1 MTTLT
6 TGSPSTTTSA
16 SGIQSYAIPYAQ
28 QNLANAWAL
37 SQQPYQ
43 PYQGQQNAAMTGLQN
58 QAFTNAGNMGVNQN
72 SIQAGNVAGQAAQDL
87 LNTNY
92 NPIQAGYQN
101 VNAPQLNNYSM
112 NAAYGQAANT
122 DAAQLGNSPTSTSA
136 QLGYA
141 PTAQAQNAYA
151 TDSNAAQLGYA
162 PTAQAQNAYA
172 TNSNAAYG
180 QAAQTGA
187 SPYMS
192 AAQFNGPQSVGYNNV
207 SANQVNAPNLNNY
220 SMQAANNISGPSLNS
235 YQMNGP
241 QDVRSQNFNSQSAA
255 QLMNPYLQQSL
266 APQLALLNQQQGMQA
281 TQNAAQA
288 TQAGAFGGSRM
299 GIQSALQN
307 QSNQLAQSNLVGNA
321 YNQAYSQA
329 QQQFNT
335 QNAASLQAQQAN
347 QQAGLTTGTQNLN
360 AALSTQNLGATLGQQ
375 ANLANQANQQQAN
388 LQNLSA
394 NLQTQGLSAQT
405 GLQAQQLNQSA
416 GLQAALA
423 NQQAGINT
431 GQFNAQMGYNTG
443 LQNAQLQQQA
453 GLANQS
459 LAGQYGLQNAS
470 MQQQTNMANTA
481 NQQQA
486 NLANQAAQ
494 NQFGLSNQA
503 AQNQFSL
510 ANQQMAGQ
518 YGLQQGQFN
527 QATNLANQAAQNQFG
542 LSNQA
547 AQNQF
552 SLANQQMAGQYGL
565 QQGQFNQATNLANQQ
580 MAGQYGLQQGQFNQA
595 ANLANQAAQN
605 QFGLSNQAAQNTA
618 NQQNLASQLSTQQ
631 LGAQQ
636 NLAAQQANQNAGL
649 TAQQANIN
657 QQQFGAGLGLQG
669 LQSAANA
676 ASAQSNIGNTQNAQ
690 NQNATVLQNQLGTE
704 QQQYQ
709 QGLLNT
715 QYQNY
720 VNQLNYPYQQAA
732 FAQNMINGYPVSSA
746 TSTTQPSSPS
756 YLQDLSSLG
765 IGAYGIS
772 QLIAKGGLAK
782 VKKYAGVGA
791 SLTSS
796 GDSLTSV
803 LEKGIADAQS
813 IGDYPTV
820 QALTNELN
828 NMGGTTA
835 PQAAQTMPSSGAA
848 AAGSY
853 GANPNIGASG
863 LTGGVGQMGI
873 SGASG
878 QRSAATPGSTASGS
892 NSLIPQDL
900 QTILQM
906 KKDANKLTSSQQ
918 DKLMQELNAPG
929 GLANYFGVDSSA
941 AETDAEPTVPSSAKG
956 GLQSIPLSDSVL
968 PTVSKKRGGI
978 TDVARYADDGVTTSG
993 DSLPADIQKADMGD
1007 NSLDLGAPSTLN
1019 TVRENRG
1026 LSAVPVGQVQD
1037 VPNQQILQ
1045 QANAEAQQLRQ
1056 AQAQPSTPRQMANNM
1071 MSNFVQH
1078 TPLTAEERISTAG
1091 GAPTFDYQS
1100 LRDELAKQKVASSD
1114 SLRQGRGLAALAA
1127 AGAMLEGNQFGRG
1140 VGQAATAFGS
1150 SYGNALSTNQKA
1162 QENLVA
1168 MNMKL
1173 SQAEHADKLG
1183 LYKTKV
1189 EAVNAAQKDAQEFD
1203 KNSATLFKDMYTAD
1217 KQNQIKAP
1225 EQALAAI
1232 NAYKANP
1239 TPDNKKLYDAA
1250 VEYLNLS
1257 HPAVLAAN
1265 VAATQSGTNTN
1276 ANISAGN
1283 DKLLMGE
1290 LSKASDDAAKKFGD
1304 MQIIGGKNY
1313 KALLDAAGGDE
1324 EQARETYITNAVTA
1338 KQNAMNKVGAPLK
1351 TTPPPATSAPAAGIP
1366 APAANAPKLLPVPK
1380 NPSPKNLV
1388 KNGIYPTP
1396 NGNMQWTGSGFIPY
1410 TGSIAQ

>member
-6 TGSPSTTTSA
+6 TGSPSTTTST

-28 QNLANAWAL
+28 QNLANTWAL

-58 QAFTNAGNMGVNQN
+58 QAFTSAGNMGVNQN
-72 SIQAGNVAGQAAQDL
+72 SIQAGNTAGQAANNL

-92 NPIQAGYQN
+92 SNPYTAQIQGW
-101 VNAPQLNNYSM
+101 NN
-112 NAAYGQAANT
+112 QAAS
-122 DAAQLGNSPTSTSA
+122 D
-136 QLGYA
+136 
-141 PTAQAQNAYA
+141 
-151 TDSNAAQLGYA
+151 
-162 PTAQAQNAYA
+162 
-172 TNSNAAYG
+172 
-180 QAAQTGA
+180 
-187 SPYMS
+187 
-192 AAQFNGPQSVGYNNV
+192 F
-207 SANQVNAPNLNNY
+207 
-220 SMQAANNISGPSLNS
+220 
-235 YQMNGP
+235 
-241 QDVRSQNFNSQSAA
+241 
-255 QLMNPYLQQSL
+255 MNPYVSQSL
-266 APQLALLNQQQGMQA
+266 APQLQLLQQQQGMQA
-281 TQNAAQA
+281 NQNASQA
-288 TQAGAFGGSRM
+288 TQAGAFGGSRF
-299 GIQSALQN
+299 GIQQGLQN
-307 QSNQLAQSNLVGNA
+307 QSNQLAQNSLVGNA
-321 YNQAYSQA
+321 YNTAYNNA

-335 QNAASLQAQQAN
+335 QNALGLQAQQAN
-347 QQAGLTTGTQNLN
+347 IA
-360 AALSTQNLGATLGQQ
+360 
-375 ANLANQANQQQAN
+375 
-388 LQNLSA
+388 
-394 NLQTQGLSAQT
+394 
-405 GLQAQQLNQSA
+405 
-416 GLQAALA
+416 
-423 NQQAGINT
+423 
-431 GQFNAQMGYNTG
+431 
-443 LQNAQLQQQA
+443 
-453 GLANQS
+453 
-459 LAGQYGLQNAS
+459 
-470 MQQQTNMANTA
+470 
-481 NQQQA
+481 
-486 NLANQAAQ
+486 
-494 NQFGLSNQA
+494 
-503 AQNQFSL
+503 
-510 ANQQMAGQ
+510 
-518 YGLQQGQFN
+518 
-527 QATNLANQAAQNQFG
+527 
-542 LSNQA
+542 
-547 AQNQF
+547 
-552 SLANQQMAGQYGL
+552 
-565 QQGQFNQATNLANQQ
+565 
-580 MAGQYGLQQGQFNQA
+580 
-595 ANLANQAAQN
+595 
-605 QFGLSNQAAQNTA
+605 
-618 NQQNLASQLSTQQ
+618 
-631 LGAQQ
+631 
-636 NLAAQQANQNAGL
+636 
-649 TAQQANIN
+649 
-657 QQQFGAGLGLQG
+657 QQQFGANLGLQAN
-669 LQSAANA
+669 SAAANA

-732 FAQNMINGYPVSSA
+732 FAQNMINGYPVSST

-765 IGAYGIS
+765 IGAFGIS

-782 VKKYAGVGA
+782 SKAYKDGGEVKKYAGVGA

-803 LEKGIADAQS
+803 LERGIADAQS

-828 NMGGTTA
+828 NMGGTAA

-853 GANPNIGASG
+853 GANPNIGASA

-918 DKLMQELNAPG
+918 DKLMQQLDESG
-929 GLANYFGVDSSA
+929 GLSSYFGVDPST
-941 AETDAEPTVPSSAKG
+941 AETDVELAAVSPSAKG

-978 TDVARYADDGVTTSG
+978 TDVARYADNGVTTSG
-993 DSLPADIQKADMGD
+993 DSLPIDIFSNMED

-1019 TVRENRG
+1019 TIREARG
-1026 LSAVPVGQVQD
+1026 LPAVPVEQVAQA
-1037 VPNQQILQ
+1037 PQ
-1045 QANAEAQQLRQ
+1045 QAGIAPKQAGIANPTPSGSIQAGLEAG
-1056 AQAQPSTPRQMANNM
+1056 AQAGTPRQMANNM

-1100 LRDELAKQKVASSD
+1100 LRDELAKQKLASSD

-1127 AGAMLEGNQFGRG
+1127 AGAMLEGNQFSRG
-1140 VGQAATAFGS
+1140 VGQAAAAFGG
-1150 SYGNALSTNQKA
+1150 SYGNALSANQKA

-1203 KNSATLFKDMYTAD
+1203 KNRATLFKDMYTAD
-1217 KQNQIKAP
+1217 KQNQFKAP
-1225 EQALAAI
+1225 ELALAAI
-1232 NAYKANP
+1232 NAYNANP
-1239 TPDNKKLYDAA
+1239 TPENRKMYHAA

-1265 VAATQSGTNTN
+1265 VNQGGANDRNA
-1276 ANISAGN
+1276 ANISDAN

-1304 MQIIGGKNY
+1304 MQIIGGRDY
-1313 KALLDAAGGDE
+1313 KALVAAAGGDE
-1324 EQARETYITNAVTA
+1324 EQARETYIANALKA
-1338 KQNAMNKVGAPLK
+1338 KQNAINSVGAPLK

-1380 NPSPKNLV
+1380 NPSPENLV
-1388 KNGIYPTP
+1388 VGGVYPMANGKNGK
-1396 NGNMQWTGSGFIPY
+1396 WTGTGFIPY

>member
-6 TGSPSTTTSA
+6 TGSPSTTTST

-28 QNLANAWAL
+28 QNLANTWAL

-72 SIQAGNVAGQAAQDL
+72 SIQAGNTAGQAANNL

-92 NPIQAGYQN
+92 SNPYMAQIQGW
-101 VNAPQLNNYSM
+101 NN
-112 NAAYGQAANT
+112 QAAS
-122 DAAQLGNSPTSTSA
+122 D
-136 QLGYA
+136 
-141 PTAQAQNAYA
+141 
-151 TDSNAAQLGYA
+151 
-162 PTAQAQNAYA
+162 
-172 TNSNAAYG
+172 
-180 QAAQTGA
+180 
-187 SPYMS
+187 
-192 AAQFNGPQSVGYNNV
+192 F
-207 SANQVNAPNLNNY
+207 
-220 SMQAANNISGPSLNS
+220 
-235 YQMNGP
+235 
-241 QDVRSQNFNSQSAA
+241 
-255 QLMNPYLQQSL
+255 MNPYVSQSL
-266 APQLALLNQQQGMQA
+266 APQLQLLQQQQGMQA
-281 TQNAAQA
+281 NQNASQA
-288 TQAGAFGGSRM
+288 TQAGAFGGSRF
-299 GIQSALQN
+299 GIQQGLQN
-307 QSNQLAQSNLVGNA
+307 QSNQLTQNSLVGNA
-321 YNQAYSQA
+321 YNTAYNNA

-335 QNAASLQAQQAN
+335 QNALGLQAQQAN
-347 QQAGLTTGTQNLN
+347 IA
-360 AALSTQNLGATLGQQ
+360 
-375 ANLANQANQQQAN
+375 
-388 LQNLSA
+388 
-394 NLQTQGLSAQT
+394 
-405 GLQAQQLNQSA
+405 
-416 GLQAALA
+416 
-423 NQQAGINT
+423 
-431 GQFNAQMGYNTG
+431 
-443 LQNAQLQQQA
+443 
-453 GLANQS
+453 
-459 LAGQYGLQNAS
+459 
-470 MQQQTNMANTA
+470 
-481 NQQQA
+481 
-486 NLANQAAQ
+486 
-494 NQFGLSNQA
+494 
-503 AQNQFSL
+503 
-510 ANQQMAGQ
+510 
-518 YGLQQGQFN
+518 
-527 QATNLANQAAQNQFG
+527 
-542 LSNQA
+542 
-547 AQNQF
+547 
-552 SLANQQMAGQYGL
+552 
-565 QQGQFNQATNLANQQ
+565 
-580 MAGQYGLQQGQFNQA
+580 
-595 ANLANQAAQN
+595 
-605 QFGLSNQAAQNTA
+605 
-618 NQQNLASQLSTQQ
+618 
-631 LGAQQ
+631 
-636 NLAAQQANQNAGL
+636 
-649 TAQQANIN
+649 
-657 QQQFGAGLGLQG
+657 QQQFGANLGLQAN
-669 LQSAANA
+669 SAAANA

-732 FAQNMINGYPVSSA
+732 FAQNMINGYPVSST

-765 IGAYGIS
+765 IGAFGIS

-782 VKKYAGVGA
+782 SKAYKDGGEVKKYAGVGA

-873 SGASG
+873 SSASG
-878 QRSAATPGSTASGS
+878 QRSAAMPGSTASGS

-918 DKLMQELNAPG
+918 DKLMQQLDESG
-929 GLANYFGVDSSA
+929 GLSSYFGVDPST
-941 AETDAEPTVPSSAKG
+941 AETDADLAEVSPSAKG

-978 TDVARYADDGVTTSG
+978 TDVARYADNGVTTS
-993 DSLPADIQKADMGD
+993 DDRLPIDVFSNTED

-1019 TVRENRG
+1019 TIREARG
-1026 LSAVPVGQVQD
+1026 LPAVPVEQVAQA
-1037 VPNQQILQ
+1037 PQ
-1045 QANAEAQQLRQ
+1045 QAGIANPTPSGSIQAGLEAG
-1056 AQAQPSTPRQMANNM
+1056 AQAGTPRQMANNM

-1100 LRDELAKQKVASSD
+1100 LRDELAKQKLASSD

-1150 SYGNALSTNQKA
+1150 SYGNALSANQKA

-1203 KNSATLFKDMYTAD
+1203 KNRATLFKDMYTAD
-1217 KQNQIKAP
+1217 KQNQKAP
-1225 EQALAAI
+1225 ELALAAI
-1232 NAYKANP
+1232 NAYNANP
-1239 TPDNKKLYDAA
+1239 TPYNKKFYDAA
-1250 VEYLNLS
+1250 VEYLKLS
-1257 HPAVLAAN
+1257 HTGLLAAT

-1351 TTPPPATSAPAAGIP
+1351 TTPPPATSASSAGIP
-1366 APAANAPKLLPVPK
+1366 ASSANAPKLLPVPK
-1380 NPSPKNLV
+1380 NPSPENLV
-1388 KNGIYPTP
+1388 VGGVYPMANGKNGK
-1396 NGNMQWTGSGFIPY
+1396 WTGTGFIPY

>member
-1 MTTLT
+1 
-6 TGSPSTTTSA
+6 
-16 SGIQSYAIPYAQ
+16 
-28 QNLANAWAL
+28 
-37 SQQPYQ
+37 
-43 PYQGQQNAAMTGLQN
+43 
-58 QAFTNAGNMGVNQN
+58 
-72 SIQAGNVAGQAAQDL
+72 L

-101 VNAPQLNNYSM
+101 VNAPQLNNYQMNGPGNVNAPQLNNYSM

-122 DAAQLGNSPTSTSA
+122 
-136 QLGYA
+136 
-141 PTAQAQNAYA
+141 
-151 TDSNAAQLGYA
+151 
-162 PTAQAQNAYA
+162 
-172 TNSNAAYG
+172 NAAYG

-187 SPYMS
+187 APYMS
-192 AAQFNGPQSVGYNNV
+192 ASQFNSPQNVGYQGVGTQGFNN
-207 SANQVNAPNLNNY
+207 
-220 SMQAANNISGPSLNS
+220 
-235 YQMNGP
+235 
-241 QDVRSQNFNSQSAA
+241 RSAA

-266 APQLALLNQQQGMQA
+266 APQLALLNQQQGIQA
-281 TQNAAQA
+281 TQNASQA
-288 TQAGAFGGSRM
+288 TQAGAFGGSRF
-299 GIQSALQN
+299 GIQNALQN
-307 QSNQLAQSNLVGNA
+307 QSNQLATSNLVGNA
-321 YNQAYSQA
+321 YNTAYNNA
-329 QQQFNT
+329 QNQFNT
-335 QNAASLQAQQAN
+335 QQA
-347 QQAGLTTGTQNLN
+347 L
-360 AALSTQNLGATLGQQ
+360 
-375 ANLANQANQQQAN
+375 
-388 LQNLSA
+388 
-394 NLQTQGLSAQT
+394 
-405 GLQAQQLNQSA
+405 GLQAQQS
-416 GLQAALA
+416 
-423 NQQAGINT
+423 NQQAGITT
-431 GQFNAQMGYNTG
+431 GLANQNMAYNTG

-494 NQFGLSNQA
+494 NQFGLSNQ
-503 AQNQFSL
+503 
-510 ANQQMAGQ
+510 
-518 YGLQQGQFN
+518 
-527 QATNLANQAAQNQFG
+527 T
-542 LSNQA
+542 
-547 AQNQF
+547 
-552 SLANQQMAGQYGL
+552 
-565 QQGQFNQATNLANQQ
+565 
-580 MAGQYGLQQGQFNQA
+580 
-595 ANLANQAAQN
+595 
-605 QFGLSNQAAQNTA
+605 AQNTA

-636 NLAAQQANQNAGL
+636 NLAAQQANQQAGLATNQGNLSAALQTQALGAQQNLAAQQANQQAGL

-669 LQSAANA
+669 LQAAANA

-732 FAQNMINGYPVSSA
+732 FAQNMINGYPVSST

-756 YLQDLSSLG
+756 YLQDLASLG
-765 IGAYGIS
+765 IGAFGIS
-772 QLIAKGGLAK
+772 QLTSDTPTPTHAKGGLAK

-863 LTGGVGQMGI
+863 LTGGIGQMGI

-878 QRSAATPGSTASGS
+878 QRSAAMPGSTASGS

-918 DKLMQELNAPG
+918 DKLMQQLDKSG
-929 GLANYFGVDSSA
+929 GLSSYFGVDPST
-941 AETDAEPTVPSSAKG
+941 AETDAELAAVSPSAKG

-978 TDVARYADDGVTTSG
+978 TDVARYANEGVTTS
-993 DSLPADIQKADMGD
+993 DDRLPIDVFSNTED

-1019 TVRENRG
+1019 TIREARG
-1026 LSAVPVGQVQD
+1026 LPAVPVEQVAQA
-1037 VPNQQILQ
+1037 PQ
-1045 QANAEAQQLRQ
+1045 QAGIAPKQAGIANPTPSGSIQAGLEAG
-1056 AQAQPSTPRQMANNM
+1056 AQAGTPRQMANNM

-1078 TPLTAEERISTAG
+1078 TPLTAEERISAVG
-1091 GAPTFDYQS
+1091 PAPTFDYQS
-1100 LRDELAKQKVASSD
+1100 LRDELAKQKLASSD

-1150 SYGNALSTNQKA
+1150 SYGNALSANQKA

-1203 KNSATLFKDMYTAD
+1203 KNRATLFKE
-1217 KQNQIKAP
+1217 NQIKAP
-1225 EQALAAI
+1225 EQALAAL
-1232 NAYKANP
+1232 NAYKTNP
-1239 TPDNKKLYDAA
+1239 TPENRKMYDAA
-1250 VEYLNLS
+1250 VEFLKLS
-1257 HPAVLAAN
+1257 HTGLDAAN
-1265 VAATQSGTNTN
+1265 VAANQSGTNTN
-1276 ANISAGN
+1276 ANISAAN
-1283 DKLLMGE
+1283 DKLVTGE
-1290 LSKASDDAAKKFGD
+1290 LFKASENAAKKFDD
-1304 MQIIGGKNY
+1304 MKIIGGRNY
-1313 KALLDAAGGDE
+1313 KDLVAAAGGDE
-1324 EQARETYITNAVTA
+1324 NQARETYITNALTA
-1338 KQNAMNKVGAPLK
+1338 RQNAMNSVGAPLK

-1366 APAANAPKLLPVPK
+1366 APAANAPKLLSVPK
-1380 NPSPKNLV
+1380 NPSPENLV
-1388 KNGIYPTP
+1388 VGGVYPMANGKNGK
-1396 NGNMQWTGSGFIPY
+1396 WTGTGFIPY